1 MKMKTQL
8 RFKTNRQ
15 FLITIQT
22 NWDIRSLLR
31 NFILI
36 IIPLISVNA
45 FSQNMNQNELNKKL
59 YEENV
64 AKTKLHEQQHLA
76 SSKENYFSE
85 KKSSLANSL
94 LSDSD
99 DDGMP
104 DTWETDN
111 GLNPNDPLDAWE
123 DPDNDFVLNLFEFQL
138 NSDPFNASTPN
149 IMTVSA
155 GENIEDAIDETP
167 TGSVLRVESGTY
179 NVNYTTFSP
188 TTIMIQGGWNSNF
201 TSRDLIETPTIF
213 DGQSL
218 DEVLY
223 FSQSSGTGNII
234 IDGLTLTQGKGT
246 SGAFRFG
253 LNGSALSNLCIKDCK
268 IINSQSTFNFGGA
281 VNIHHK
287 DSSYSEV
294 FIVNTL
300 IANDSSSGIY
310 NQTTDKGVG
319 KWKIINSN
327 ITNNSSLDASEGYG
341 IDAFTLDSAAL
352 TIELINTIL
361 WGNQKTDLEIHRS
374 IIANAE
380 YSDIGT
386 VNTTIG
392 AIYNEGTGIINT
404 DPLFVNPAG
413 IEYNLKAGSPCI
425 NTGIDVGLPYAGIAP
440 DMGLIFILGSQ
451 DSSQIVE
458 IHEFGANNTQYF
470 IYNSPGLIFE
480 FKAQNTMMVG
490 TVEVKSILA
499 SPRAVTF
506 HIEISIEDSL
516 IAKWDQY
523 VNDLTYKPY
532 FHTKEVS
539 YSLSEGD
546 TIVYKIYGAGS
557 PAGGLSGINYV
568 KLISVYIPSND
579 ATIHSTV
586 YGILGNEEITM
597 VDPTVSVTSF
607 LDGITV
613 HDSATVVMI
622 ESSGGNEVSNPD
634 MTDVVTGMVVEV
646 TAEDGTTVEYAVS
659 TDPTSISDNH
669 AESIVVY
676 PIPAYDNIIIQT
688 TISGEFTI
696 IITSVNGQLL
706 YSDKIEGP
714 SHQIDLSSFDK
725 GLYFITV
732 RSRDYVRTKK
742 ILKL

>member
-1 MKMKTQL
+1 MKTKTQL
-8 RFKTNRQ
+8 RFKSNRQ
-15 FLITIQT
+15 VLITIQT

-31 NFILI
+31 NIILI
-36 IIPLISVNA
+36 IITLNSVNA

-85 KKSSLANSL
+85 KKSSLASSL

-111 GLNPNDPLDAWE
+111 GLNPNDPFDVWE
-123 DPDNDFVLNLFEFQL
+123 DPDNDFVLNLFEYQL

-179 NVNYTTFSP
+179 NVNYLTFDP

-218 DEVLY
+218 KEVLY
-223 FSQSSGTGNII
+223 FAFYSGSGNII
-234 IDGLTLTQGKGT
+234 IDGLTLTQGKG
-246 SGAFRFG
+246 SAGAFNFI
-253 LNGSALSNLCIKDCK
+253 LFGSALSNLCIKDCK
-268 IINSQSTFNFGGA
+268 IINSQSTSVGGA
-281 VNIHHK
+281 VNIIHW

-310 NQTTDKGVG
+310 NQTVDKGVG

-327 ITNNSSLDASEGYG
+327 ITNNSSLNVKEGYG

-361 WGNQKTDLEIHRS
+361 WGNQNSDLEISQS

-380 YSDIGT
+380 YSNIGT

-392 AIYNEGTGIINT
+392 AIYNEGTGIINA

-425 NTGIDVGLPYAGIAP
+425 STGIDVGLPYAGIAP
-440 DMGLIFILGSQ
+440 DMGLIFLGSQ
-451 DSSQIVE
+451 VSDQIVE
-458 IHEFGANNTQYF
+458 IHNFGANNTQYY
-470 IYNSPGLIFE
+470 IYNFPGLIFE

-490 TVEVKSILA
+490 TVEVKSTLA

-523 VNDLTYKPY
+523 VDDLTYKPY
-532 FHTKEVS
+532 FHTNGVS

-546 TIVYKIYGAGS
+546 TIVYRIYGAGS

-568 KLISVYIPSND
+568 KLISAHIPSND
-579 ATIHSTV
+579 ATIHSTEH
-586 YGILGNEEITM
+586 GILGDEEITM

-613 HDSATVVMI
+613 HDSATIVMLDN
-622 ESSGGNEVSNPD
+622 SGGNEVSNPD
-634 MTDVVTGMVVEV
+634 MTDVVTGMVVKV
-646 TAEDGTTVEYAVS
+646 TAEDGTPEEYAVS
-659 TDPTSISDNH
+659 TDLTSISANH
-669 AESIVVY
+669 AERIVVY
-676 PIPAYDNIIIQT
+676 PIPACDYIIIQT
-688 TISGEFTI
+688 PISEEFTI
-696 IITSVNGQLL
+696 NITSLNGKLR

-714 SHQIDLSSFDK
+714 THQIDLSSFQK
-725 GLYFITV
+725 GVYIITI
-732 RSRDYVRTKK
+732 RSKDFVTTKK
-742 ILKL
+742 IIKL

>member
-1 MKMKTQL
+1 
-8 RFKTNRQ
+8 
-15 FLITIQT
+15 
-22 NWDIRSLLR
+22 
-31 NFILI
+31 
-36 IIPLISVNA
+36 
-45 FSQNMNQNELNKKL
+45 
-59 YEENV
+59 
-64 AKTKLHEQQHLA
+64 
-76 SSKENYFSE
+76 
-85 KKSSLANSL
+85 
-94 LSDSD
+94 
-99 DDGMP
+99 
-104 DTWETDN
+104 
-111 GLNPNDPLDAWE
+111 
-123 DPDNDFVLNLFEFQL
+123 
-138 NSDPFNASTPN
+138 
-149 IMTVSA
+149 
-155 GENIEDAIDETP
+155 
-167 TGSVLRVESGTY
+167 
-179 NVNYTTFSP
+179 
-188 TTIMIQGGWNSNF
+188 
-201 TSRDLIETPTIF
+201 
-213 DGQSL
+213 
-218 DEVLY
+218 
-223 FSQSSGTGNII
+223 
-234 IDGLTLTQGKGT
+234 
-246 SGAFRFG
+246 
-253 LNGSALSNLCIKDCK
+253 
-268 IINSQSTFNFGGA
+268 
-281 VNIHHK
+281 
-287 DSSYSEV
+287 EV

-300 IANDSSSGIY
+300 ISNNSSSGIY
-310 NQTTDKGVG
+310 NQTTEKGVG

-327 ITNNSSLDASEGYG
+327 ITNNSSLDVKEGYG
-341 IDAFTLDSAAL
+341 IDAFTLEAAEL
-352 TIELINTIL
+352 SIELINTIL
-361 WGNQKTDLEIHRS
+361 WGNQNTDLDISQS

-386 VNTTIG
+386 VNTTSG

-413 IEYNLKAGSPCI
+413 IEYNLTAGSPCI

-440 DMGLIFILGSQ
+440 DMGLIFLGSQ
-451 DSSQIVE
+451 VSDQIVE
-458 IHEFGANNTQYF
+458 IHNFGANNTQYY

-546 TIVYKIYGAGS
+546 TIVYKINGAGS

-568 KLISVYIPSND
+568 KLISAYIPSDD

-586 YGILGNEEITM
+586 YGILGDEEITM

-613 HDSATVVMI
+613 HDSATVLI
-622 ESSGGNEVSNPD
+622 LDSSGGNAVSNPD
-634 MTDVVTGMVVEV
+634 MTDVVTGMVVKV

-659 TDPTSISDNH
+659 TDPTSISANH

-696 IITSVNGQLL
+696 KITSVNGQLL

-714 SHQIDLSSFDK
+714 THQIDLSSFQK
-725 GLYFITV
+725 GLYFITIS
-732 RSRDYVRTKK
+732 SRDYVRTEK
-742 ILKL
+742 IIKL